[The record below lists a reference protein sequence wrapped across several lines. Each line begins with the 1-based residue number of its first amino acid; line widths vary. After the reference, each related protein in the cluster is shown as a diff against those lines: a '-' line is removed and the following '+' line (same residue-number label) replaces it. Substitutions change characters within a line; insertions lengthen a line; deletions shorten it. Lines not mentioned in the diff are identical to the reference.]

1 MKKSELDNLE
11 EALFAEYMAQEQDD
25 DDQEEDEE
33 EEDDGDDEAD
43 EDDGHQITCKP
54 CLTKTKPRTTDN
66 DAKQYAFYMPF
77 MFIDECN
84 SECKYGGTC
93 VEQTTIKDMR
103 NMVNADF

>member
-1 MKKSELDNLE
+1 MQNSELDNLE

-33 EEDDGDDEAD
+33 EDDGDDEAD
-43 EDDGHQITCKP
+43 EDDGQITCKP